1 MSDARFDAILKG
13 INEINL
19 KLDAQPPLPP
29 PARTDSEGSLEGDT
43 SQSIERED
51 HIGSLYESE
60 SVAGDGDSPSK
71 PPQSPQQSSEKGKP
85 LLQAVKDGLTDVLDT
100 LLSDS
105 DTNLE
110 ETDDRGRTPLILAA
124 DLGKADMVNR
134 FVESQSIEINATDE
148 LGRTALHYCT
158 QTKMMNQTTEKL
170 LDHGADVNVQD
181 DGSYPPMYYAIKDD
195 NYDAVKM
202 LLDHHATTDFEFPE
216 KPIPRSINGLI
227 EKYNTTGSTDSVS
240 EFQRARTN
248 DSDDLKRK

>member
-1 MSDARFDAILKG
+1 MPNPRYPHQRELTRKEVLRVIHL
-13 INEINL
+13 
-19 KLDAQPPLPP
+19 
-29 PARTDSEGSLEGDT
+29 
-43 SQSIERED
+43 SQSNVKITSGPCTNQR
-51 HIGSLYESE
+51 
-60 SVAGDGDSPSK
+60 V
-71 PPQSPQQSSEKGKP
+71 
-85 LLQAVKDGLTDVLDT
+85 LQAMETLPANHLKVHNKAARKDGLTDVLDT